1 MKHNDRAATATAFA
15 KNRNGWWMAICM
27 VAVCGTG
34 HAQSSGSQSMEERLR
49 AQLRATTT
57 QLQQAQA
64 ELAQLRAGPVA
75 TSGPTGTAPADE
87 LHKQLAETKTQ
98 LAAERAR
105 AQRLESAHS
114 AMRRDAQ
121 SIAEQSSQYRDNNA
135 QLLKNV
141 QAAEA
146 ERKRLAA
153 ETQQQGSA
161 LQLCQSKN
169 EQLYALGQEVLHA
182 YETMDLGTVL
192 SARQPFAAKAR
203 AKYGALAQQYGD
215 RLYEGRFDAK
225 PRNAATPTPE

>member
-1 MKHNDRAATATAFA
+1 MKHNDRAVTATALA
-15 KNRNGWWMAICM
+15 TKRNGWWMAICM

-34 HAQSSGSQSMEERLR
+34 HAQSSGLQSMEERLR

-64 ELAQLRAGPVA
+64 ELAQLRAGA
-75 TSGPTGTAPADE
+75 AAGGPAGTAPADE
-87 LHKQLAETKTQ
+87 LHKQLAETKAQ

-105 AQRLESAHS
+105 AQRLESAQ
-114 AMRRDAQ
+114 AGMRRDAQ
-121 SIAEQSSQYRDNNA
+121 SMAEQSSQYRDNNA
-135 QLLKNV
+135 QLQKNV
-141 QAAEA
+141 QAVEA
-146 ERKRLAA
+146 ERNRLAT
-153 ETQQQGSA
+153 ESQQQGSA

-182 YETMDLGTVL
+182 YETMDLGTML

-215 RLYEGRFDAK
+215 RLYEGRFDAQ
-225 PRNAATPTPE
+225 PRNAAAPTPR